1 MQKQSVAWSGSTSL
15 LEFHLS
21 QLAGDIEIIK
31 LEDKKFLKVFK
42 EITVKIDRK
51 MIVLEVMYL
60 VKQVSLIGELV
71 AQFNP
76 FWQCNGNILPVY
88 NI

>member
-1 MQKQSVAWSGSTSL
+1 MSFVFVAYTDLTTSTVMQKQSVAWTGSTSL

-51 MIVLEVMYL
+51 MIVLEVKVL
-60 VKQVSLIGELV
+60 TS
-71 AQFNP
+71 
-76 FWQCNGNILPVY
+76 
-88 NI
+88 